1 MNLKSMLQT
10 VKDHKD
16 TIIKKSLI
24 IGGSVVG
31 VALTA
36 GLLSSADSSD
46 DEVLEIELDENEPTE
61 APEDTTSED

>member
-16 TIIKKSLI
+16 AIIKKSLI

-46 DEVLEIELDENEPTE
+46 DEFLEIELDENEPTE

>member
-1 MNLKSMLQT
+1 MNLQSIIAT

-16 TIIKKSLI
+16 SIIKKSLI

-36 GLLSSADSSD
+36 GLLASADSSD
-46 DEVLEIELDENEPTE
+46 DEILEIELDENEPTE
-61 APEDTTSED
+61 APEDTASED